1 MPALATARFEICE
14 RLNERALRLD
24 RENDKGLQRWKRENI
39 YIYNFSLISQILK
52 YHFTY
57 MCVRIRGAINEIEFE
72 DSSVRFE
79 CRQRKLLI
87 DRRTMISSTVIS
99 YFVMKCK
106 QV

>member
-57 MCVRIRGAINEIEFE
+57 ICGSEARLMKLNLKIR
-72 DSSVRFE
+72 V
-79 CRQRKLLI
+79 
-87 DRRTMISSTVIS
+87 
-99 YFVMKCK
+99 
-106 QV
+106 